1 MTKGRVVAGC
11 FALSAVAICAVVG
24 AWWLWVVLGHEAR
37 AVGRLVDA
45 GAVARVNHC
54 RLLGSTGYMR
64 ENDHVFECAP
74 EDVRAADAGGME
86 WGRIDLADE
95 HDAALFFR
103 ARRLM
108 DRYVQPPVEWD
119 QAEAWYGDPQGL
131 LGMAF
136 RVNAGGRC
144 YLVLEVF

>member
-1 MTKGRVVAGC
+1 MNAVL
-11 FALSAVAICAVVG
+11 ALSVLCTLAG
-24 AWWLWVVLGHEAR
+24 SWWLWVVLGHEER
-37 AVGRLVDA
+37 TVGRLVDA

-64 ENDHVFECAP
+64 ENDHVFECAL
-74 EDVRAADAGGME
+74 EDVRAANAGGME
-86 WGRIDLADE
+86 WGRMDLADE
-95 HDAALFFR
+95 HDEQLFLR

-108 DRYVQPPVEWD
+108 DRHVQPPVAWD
-119 QAEAWYGDPQGL
+119 QAEVWYGDPQGL

-144 YLVLEVF
+144 YVVLEVF